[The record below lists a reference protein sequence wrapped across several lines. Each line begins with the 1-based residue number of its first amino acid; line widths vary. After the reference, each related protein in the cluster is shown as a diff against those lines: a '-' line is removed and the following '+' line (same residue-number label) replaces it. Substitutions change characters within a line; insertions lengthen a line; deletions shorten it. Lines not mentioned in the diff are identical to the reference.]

1 MSTSKPTSS
10 LLMSKAL
17 CCCVRSHPLCV
28 HIGTDCAGVL
38 DFGDRKAAVPL
49 SQWNEEVYFGA
60 CQHVASDDT

>member
-1 MSTSKPTSS
+1 
-10 LLMSKAL
+10 MSKAL

-49 SQWNEEVYFGA
+49 SQWNEEVYFRA